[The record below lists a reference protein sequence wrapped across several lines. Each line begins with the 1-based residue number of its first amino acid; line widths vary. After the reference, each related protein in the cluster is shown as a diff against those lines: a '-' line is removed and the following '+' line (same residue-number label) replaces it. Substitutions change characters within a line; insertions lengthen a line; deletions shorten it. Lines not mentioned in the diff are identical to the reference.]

1 MHDES
6 GTQKYRHIYALDDTS
21 HQCTFRD
28 LFLAQKTLLPLH
40 CSLRSRVFGQ
50 SRRFFALYNAV
61 CGAVRGFANES
72 PGARLTW
79 QHVATGLLLSK
90 SLLIGEEN

>member
-21 HQCTFRD
+21 HQCTFRE
-28 LFLAQKTLLPLH
+28 LFLAQKTLFLLH

-50 SRRFFALYNAV
+50 SRRFFVLCKAV
-61 CGAVRGFANES
+61 CVEPFVDSQTR
-72 PGARLTW
+72 ARCPVDL
-79 QHVATGLLLSK
+79 QHVARRLLLSK